1 MYFFLT
7 QQLHCYSYTIL
18 WLPLVQMVT
27 KVPTIYKVIPQ
38 LSALFFKQGQEV
50 KCSLFFFTLTSIF
63 VGSFNSGRYREIIL
77 VDAVI

>member
-50 KCSLFFFTLTSIF
+50 KCSFFFPLLPAFLLALSILADT
-63 VGSFNSGRYREIIL
+63 EK
-77 VDAVI
+77 